1 MKLYKKNKFHIDYWM
16 APINRFMHNE
26 SASSIVLVISLLAAL
41 FLANS
46 PWKENYFEWWH
57 IHLSIS
63 IGSFELDK
71 TLHHWIND
79 GLMSV
84 FFFVVGLELKRE
96 IVGGEL
102 SNPKN
107 AILPISAAIGGM
119 ALPAIVFILFNFNG
133 DGFNGWGIPMATDIA
148 FALGILYVFGK
159 RVPLSLKVFLTVL
172 AVVDDLGAVLVI
184 AFFYTSDISYISLG
198 LGAIFMAVL
207 LIANFLKVRNTL
219 FYGIVGI
226 GGLWLAFMLSGV
238 HATIAGVLAA
248 FAIPAKT
255 AIDQP
260 KFRAVMDKLLHQFSQ
275 SQNNTSDLVTSEQ
288 LYLLENMKKNVSFSE
303 TPLQKLE
310 HALHP
315 LVAFVV
321 IPVFAFANA
330 GITFDTAS
338 LQGLVSPLGLGIIF
352 GLIVGKFIGIVG
364 LSKLVVKLKWTQLP
378 DGMKWPHVYAL
389 SFLAAIGFTMSI
401 FIAELAFKGETEIIQ
416 QSKMAILFASILA
429 GTIGALLLNK
439 TLEK

>member
-1 MKLYKKNKFHIDYWM
+1 MKLNKKDKSHIDYWM

-26 SASSIVLVISLLAAL
+26 SASSIVLVFSLLAAL

-57 IHLSIS
+57 THLSIS

-79 GLMSV
+79 GLMSI

-96 IVGGEL
+96 VVGGEL

-107 AILPISAAIGGM
+107 AILPISAALGGM
-119 ALPAIVFILFNFNG
+119 VLPALVFIFFNFNG

-184 AFFYTSDISYISLG
+184 AFFYTSDISYFSLG
-198 LGAIFMAVL
+198 LGAVFMAVL
-207 LIANFLKVRNTL
+207 LIANFLNVRNTV

-260 KFRAVMDKLLHQFSQ
+260 KFRVVMDKLLHQFSQ
-275 SQNNTSDLVTSEQ
+275 SQNNNSDLVTTEQ
-288 LYLLENMKKNVSFSE
+288 LYLLENMKKNVSYSE

-321 IPVFAFANA
+321 IPIFAFANA

-338 LQGLVSPLGLGIIF
+338 LQGLVSPLGLGIML

-378 DGMKWPHVYAL
+378 DGMKWPQVYAL

-429 GTIGALLLNK
+429 GSIGALILNK